1 MAGLATSLRHPPPI
15 PCRVSSSSTSRQVS
29 LHPGCVTCAACGSHP
44 SPVADGTCRD
54 RKHDGAAAPLRPRN
68 RLLQAAPLIAYP
80 PSGEIQDHKSFR
92 GIHRRRRGPR
102 EVAPKPPWSS
112 QRPPRAR
119 RDGKDR
125 STATGAVA
133 SAGTQAIG
141 CPGQSG
147 MPGGASRNP
156 RLAHGLGRAVRPRCP
171 PSRRGAGRR
180 PRGIALG
187 QAGASTQSR
196 GGSDCADRAAFAGS
210 SEVTAGSRAIHC
222 LARGRR
228 AAWGM
233 QRSAACASAFP
244 AA

>member
-44 SPVADGTCRD
+44 SPVGRWHLPRQEARRGD
-54 RKHDGAAAPLRPRN
+54 RTSASTQPFAAGCSAHRV
-68 RLLQAAPLIAYP
+68 P

-210 SEVTAGSRAIHC
+210 SEVTARSRAIHC